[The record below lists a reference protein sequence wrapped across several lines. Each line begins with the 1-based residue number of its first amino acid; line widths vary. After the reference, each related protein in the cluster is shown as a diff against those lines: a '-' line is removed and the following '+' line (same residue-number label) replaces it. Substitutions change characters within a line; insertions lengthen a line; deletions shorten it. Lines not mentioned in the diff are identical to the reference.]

1 MIQKLIEPLRE
12 RLLLLPYIDS
22 YVGLVKP
29 IARVKEDGKEQII
42 PYSCSLQDDCFKI
55 ITPDSSKLS
64 FSYVEP
70 NESVTINTLPLR
82 LLADVSTS
90 VRLIVWLNLPALGYE
105 PLCGAEAYFSVQLQ
119 KHLTFKSSN
128 PEGTMRL
135 RFSVTEDL
143 SNTDN
148 PFDKYNFDNAQRL
161 IINPYTYVYLTLSI
175 NGQVGLLCFDDFEPL
190 TPIDCPTT

>member
-1 MIQKLIEPLRE
+1 MIQKLIEPLRD
-12 RLLLLPYIDS
+12 RLLSLPYIDS

-29 IARVKEDGKEQII
+29 IARQKEDGKEQII

-70 NESVTINTLPLR
+70 NESVSIELKRQIAT
-82 LLADVSTS
+82 VSTS

-105 PLCGAEAYFSVQLQ
+105 PFCGAEAYFSIQIQKWLQ
-119 KHLTFKSSN
+119 WHFHNGL
-128 PEGTMRL
+128 MDL
-135 RFSVTEDL
+135 HFSVTEDL

-148 PFDKYNFDNAQRL
+148 PFDKYNFDNPQRL

-175 NGQVGLLCFDDFEPL
+175 TGQVGLSCFDDFEPL
-190 TPIDCPTT
+190 TPIECPTT

>member
-29 IARVKEDGKEQII
+29 ISRIKEDGKEQII

-70 NESVTINTLPLR
+70 NESVSIELKRQIAT
-82 LLADVSTS
+82 VSTS

-105 PLCGAEAYFSVQLQ
+105 PF
-119 KHLTFKSSN
+119 
-128 PEGTMRL
+128 L
-135 RFSVTEDL
+135 R
-143 SNTDN
+143 
-148 PFDKYNFDNAQRL
+148 
-161 IINPYTYVYLTLSI
+161 
-175 NGQVGLLCFDDFEPL
+175 C
-190 TPIDCPTT
+190 